1 MRQANLSNNSMFTQD
16 ESYIKWKLFLEGD
29 DQAYSWIYTHYIQV
43 LYNYGLQITPDS
55 EIVKDCIQDVFV
67 KIYKAKK
74 KLTVPQNPKVYLM
87 IALKNNIYN
96 TFNQERLQ
104 KNYAFSLYQTEEQL
118 TVKNEFIDQEARH
131 EEMNNIKRMMKIL
144 TPRQREVIYYRFIEE
159 LSYDDI
165 CQIMGL
171 NYQSAYNLL
180 QRSLQ
185 KIREAY
191 GVTGIWMLILHQLT
205 YLSLKNKNLKKNK
218 EQLSRFVN

>member
-104 KNYAFSLYQTEEQL
+104 KTMLSVYTKQKSSLLLKTNSLIRKPGMKKWIILKEWWKSWL
-118 TVKNEFIDQEARH
+118 PDNGKLFITA
-131 EEMNNIKRMMKIL
+131 L
-144 TPRQREVIYYRFIEE
+144 
-159 LSYDDI
+159 
-165 CQIMGL
+165 
-171 NYQSAYNLL
+171 
-180 QRSLQ
+180 
-185 KIREAY
+185 
-191 GVTGIWMLILHQLT
+191 
-205 YLSLKNKNLKKNK
+205 
-218 EQLSRFVN
+218 

>member
-205 YLSLKNKNLKKNK
+205 Y
-218 EQLSRFVN
+218 FH

>member
-118 TVKNEFIDQEARH
+118 TVKNEFIDQKARH

-205 YLSLKNKNLKKNK
+205 YLH
-218 EQLSRFVN
+218 

>member
-96 TFNQERLQ
+96 TINQERMQ
-104 KNYAFSLYQTEEQL
+104 KNYAFSIYQTEEQL

-205 YLSLKNKNLKKNK
+205 YLH
-218 EQLSRFVN
+218 

>member
-16 ESYIKWKLFLEGD
+16 ESYIKWKLFLDGV

-205 YLSLKNKNLKKNK
+205 YLH
-218 EQLSRFVN
+218 

>member
-131 EEMNNIKRMMKIL
+131 EEMNNIKRMIKIL

-205 YLSLKNKNLKKNK
+205 YLH
-218 EQLSRFVN
+218 

>member
-185 KIREAY
+185 KIRAAY

-205 YLSLKNKNLKKNK
+205 YLH
-218 EQLSRFVN
+218 

>member
-29 DQAYSWIYTHYIQV
+29 DQAYSWIYTHFLQV

-205 YLSLKNKNLKKNK
+205 YLH
-218 EQLSRFVN
+218 